1 MTNRKWA
8 RIFLIALISLTHAGH
23 SADLLT
29 TAENTFYN
37 SDNTRVGI
45 EVEFTGLEIN
55 KVVSLVSR
63 ALNAKATSRFIPMK
77 TTLKEYDAQG
87 NAVYNEELLQE
98 FVLQTESLGEVI
110 LKIDNN
116 MVSDTGEI
124 DPKAAVI
131 ELVTAPIRE
140 PQVVVL
146 QELMDRLKKAGA
158 QGTSHEHAVS
168 IQTNVEI
175 AEGKIDQ
182 VDWKQIVNTIRAY
195 VKYEKQIDNSLQV
208 PAIRR
213 KYLKQFTPGF
223 IAKVLDSDY
232 KISARGLYDDL
243 VYRQSL
249 EYMGKPKAAW
259 NLPIEEVRKRVMA
272 QKNPIVPEV
281 VKQNRLRLSSLL
293 MKAFPDDP
301 MSKLYNDSG
310 WAKARPLI
318 EFRERNNDFNVMAP
332 FKQSIGLIQAAKQ
345 YGYYDLDRLLYSISG
360 VEEDTVKTL
369 RKEGLASTKTGD
381 TLIFRYF
388 IGDPKEVDQ
397 SDYKNMKKAYA
408 DTVVGFLPLKNY
420 GERPLVVP
428 GESVV
433 FHRLPL
439 HRNSIVGKYN
449 PTLINTNLVQALENK
464 YTEGRFWNEYSPG
477 AMPETVLLEHLIS
490 AKDGGQLQVKDI
502 AQKLSA
508 KFPQGWVMKGV
519 WDLGSEKQIVTDKT
533 DIVGEVEA
541 YLKSDFD
548 QYKTKVEAKFEAA
561 GTAPE
566 YALNELKKHPN
577 YMGYKLHSMLSSP
590 GLSIVQNRV
599 DIDREF
605 RVEVVA
611 GKVLSRGSTFDRWW
625 YTFKYGGKMDE
636 YVPVPKSTI
645 RAVEQFAQR
654 AVNKLPKELRN
665 MTFGMDIATLKDG
678 GLVMIESNP
687 GGNSNFLFE
696 EEKISVRALRER
708 LEEFPEEVRQGKI
721 NLGLSPENQMQFLK
735 AKFADWK
742 IDTNRL
748 YPGMDFK
755 SDRIVDAEFT
765 QTRSNPKFYRAKNS
779 KGDAHL
785 KSATGVMTCKDVF
798 ARAR

>member
-1 MTNRKWA
+1 MTFKKFA
-8 RIFLIALISLTHAGH
+8 RIFLILLIGLTHTGR

-29 TAENTFYN
+29 TAENMFYT

-45 EVEFTGLEIN
+45 EVEFTGLEIE
-55 KVVSLVSR
+55 KVVRIVSR
-63 ALNAKATSRFIPMK
+63 ALNAPATSRFIPMK
-77 TTLKEYDAQG
+77 TTLKGYDKDGTAI
-87 NAVYNEELLQE
+87 YNEELLQE
-98 FVLQTESLGEVI
+98 YVLNTEALGEVI

-140 PQVVVL
+140 AQVDVL
-146 QELMDRLKKAGA
+146 QEIMNRLKKAGA
-158 QGTSHEHAVS
+158 LGTSADRAVS

-175 AEGKIDQ
+175 ADGKIEQ
-182 VDWKQIVNTIRAY
+182 VDWKQIVDTVRAY
-195 VKYEKQIDNSLQV
+195 VKYEKQIDKNLQV
-208 PAIRR
+208 PKIRR

-223 IAKVLDSDY
+223 VAKILDTNY
-232 KISARGLYDDL
+232 KPSARGLYDDL
-243 VYRQSL
+243 IYRQTL
-249 EYMGKPKAAW
+249 EHMGKPKAAW
-259 NLPIEEVRKRVMA
+259 RLPINEVRKRVLA
-272 QKNPIVPEV
+272 AKNPIVPEV

-293 MKAFPDDP
+293 MKAFPEDP

-318 EFRERNNDFNVMAP
+318 EFRERNNDFNVVAP
-332 FKQSIGLIQAAKQ
+332 FKQSVGLIQAAKQ
-345 YGYYDLDRLLYSISG
+345 HGYYDLDKLVYSLSG
-360 VEEDTVKTL
+360 VSEDTVKKL
-369 RKEGLASTKTGD
+369 RKEGLASTLSGD
-381 TLIFRYF
+381 TVIFRYF
-388 IGDPKEVDQ
+388 IGDPKAVDQ
-397 SDYKNMKKAYA
+397 ADYSEMKKAYA
-408 DTVVGFLPLKNY
+408 DTVVGFLPLKEY
-420 GERPLVVP
+420 GEKPLVVP

-464 YTEGRFWNEYSPG
+464 YAEGRFWNEFSPG
-477 AMPETVLLEHLIS
+477 SMPETVLLEHLIS
-490 AKDGGQLQVKDI
+490 SNEDVKAI

-508 KFPQGWVMKGV
+508 KFPNGWVMKGV

-533 DIVGEVEA
+533 DIVGEVEG
-541 YLKSDFD
+541 YLKSDFNEH
-548 QYKTKVEAKFEAA
+548 KARVEAEYEAA

-566 YALNELKKHPN
+566 YLLTELKKHPN
-577 YMGYKLHSMLSSP
+577 YMGYKLYSMLSSP
-590 GLSIVQNRV
+590 ELSIVQNRV

-611 GKVLSRGSTFDRWW
+611 GKVLGQGSTFDRWW
-625 YTFKYGGKMDE
+625 YTFKYGGNMHE

-654 AVNKLPKELRN
+654 AVNQLPKELRN
-665 MTFGMDIATLKDG
+665 MTFGMDIATLKNG
-678 GLVMIESNP
+678 GLIMIESNP

-708 LEEFPEEVRQGKI
+708 LEKFPEEVRSGKV
-721 NLGLSPENQMQFLK
+721 NLGLSPEKQMDFLK
-735 AKFADWK
+735 QKFADWK
-742 IDTNRL
+742 INTGKL

-755 SDRIVDAEFT
+755 ADRIVDAEFT
-765 QTRSNPKFYRAKNS
+765 QTRSNPKFYRAERS
-779 KGDAHL
+779 KGQAHL
-785 KSATGVMTCKDVF
+785 GAMTCKDVF
-798 ARAR
+798 ARVK

>member
-1 MTNRKWA
+1 MQRSLKSWA
-8 RIFLIALISLTHAGH
+8 RLFLAISIALTATGR

-29 TAENTFYN
+29 TAEHTFYQ

-45 EVEFTGLEIN
+45 EVEFTGLEIE
-55 KVVSLVSR
+55 KVVRLVSR
-63 ALNAKATSRFIPMK
+63 ALNAPAKSRYIPMK
-77 TTLKEYDAQG
+77 TTLKGYDKDGTAI
-87 NAVYNEELLQE
+87 YNEELLQE
-98 FVLQTESLGEVI
+98 YVLESEALGEVI

-140 PQVVVL
+140 AQVGVL
-146 QELMDRLKKAGA
+146 QEIMNRLRKAGA
-158 QGTSHEHAVS
+158 LGTSKDRAVS

-182 VDWKQIVNTIRAY
+182 VDWKQIVDTVRTY
-195 VKYEKQIDNSLQV
+195 VKYEKQIDKNLQV

-223 IAKVLDSDY
+223 VAKVLDPSY
-232 KISARGLYDDL
+232 RISARGLYDDL
-243 VYRQSL
+243 IYRQTL

-259 NLPIEEVRKRVMA
+259 RLPIDEVRKRVLSA
-272 QKNPIVPEV
+272 KNPIVPEV

-293 MKAFPDDP
+293 MKAFPNDP
-301 MSKLYNDSG
+301 MSKLYDVSG

-318 EFRERNNDFNVMAP
+318 EFRERNNDFNVIAP
-332 FKQSIGLIQAAKQ
+332 FKQSVGLIQAAKQ
-345 YGYYDLDRLLYSISG
+345 HGYYDLDKLIYSMSG
-360 VEEDTVKTL
+360 VSEDTVKKL
-369 RKEGLASTKTGD
+369 RRGGLASTLTGD

-388 IGDPKEVDQ
+388 IGDPKEVNPA
-397 SDYKNMKKAYA
+397 DYREMKKAYA
-408 DTVVGFLPLKNY
+408 DTVVGFLPLKEY
-420 GERPLVVP
+420 GEKPLVVP

-464 YTEGRFWNEYSPG
+464 YTEGRFWNEFSPG
-477 AMPETVLLEHLIS
+477 SMPETVLLEHLIS
-490 AKDGGQLQVKDI
+490 SKDGGQLPVKAI
-502 AQKLSA
+502 AEKLSE
-508 KFPQGWVMKGV
+508 KFPEGWVMKGV

-533 DIVGEVEA
+533 DLIGEVER
-541 YLKSDFD
+541 YLKSDFN
-548 QYKTKVEAKFEAA
+548 QYKARVEADFAAA

-566 YALNELKKHPN
+566 YLLNEIKKHPN
-577 YMGYKLHSMLSSP
+577 YMGYKLYSMLSSP

-611 GKVLSRGSTFDRWW
+611 GKVLGRGSTFDRWW
-625 YTFKYGGKMDE
+625 YTFKYGGKMNE
-636 YVPVPKSTI
+636 YVPVPKKTI
-645 RAVEQFAQR
+645 KAVEQFAQR
-654 AVNKLPKELRN
+654 AVNQLPKELRN
-665 MTFGMDIATLKDG
+665 MTFGMDIATLKNG
-678 GLVMIESNP
+678 GMIMIESNP

-708 LEEFPEEVRQGKI
+708 LEEFPEEVRKGKV
-721 NLGLSPENQMQFLK
+721 NLGLSPAKQMEFLR

-742 IDTNRL
+742 INIAKL

-755 SDRIVDAEFT
+755 ADRIVDAEFI
-765 QTRSNPKFYRAKNS
+765 QTRSNPKFYRAERS
-779 KGDAHL
+779 KGQAHL
-785 KSATGVMTCKDVF
+785 GVMACKDVF
-798 ARAR
+798 ARIR